1 MPGFVRSGYPVFT
14 SPDLPACRDFYAL
27 AFDARVLF
35 ESPWY
40 LQLAIDELQIGFVHP
55 SPPMRLPVFRHTTPS
70 RASSLVLE
78 VADIDAAYTE
88 LLARG
93 VEALGK
99 PETYPDGEIAFQV
112 VDPAGVVLNLIQ
124 APEGDGLDLEF

>member
-1 MPGFVRSGYPVFT
+1 MSGIVRSGYPVFT
-14 SPDLPACRDFYAL
+14 SPDLAACREFYAR

-35 ESPWY
+35 QSPWY
-40 LQLAIDELQIGFVHP
+40 LHLAIEDLQIGFVHP

-78 VADIDAAYTE
+78 VADIDAAYRD

-93 VEALGK
+93 IEALGR
-99 PETYPDGEIAFQV
+99 PETYPDGEIAIQV
-112 VDPAGVVLNLIQ
+112 VDPAGLVLNLIQ
-124 APEGDGLDLEF
+124 APEGDPLDLEF